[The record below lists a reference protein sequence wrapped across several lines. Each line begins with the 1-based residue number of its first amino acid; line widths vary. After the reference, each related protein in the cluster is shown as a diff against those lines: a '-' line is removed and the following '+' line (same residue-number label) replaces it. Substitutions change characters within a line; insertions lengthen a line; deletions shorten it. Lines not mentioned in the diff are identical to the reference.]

1 VPQGVDAMQRLALA
15 APFLLTALVLAGCS
29 SSPSSGDPSASSPS
43 SHTFTV
49 VAGNAP
55 ATGPLTSD
63 TYHFL
68 AWPDLTPAPPTATD
82 PISLPVSSIAN
93 SIPGVTQSS
102 AQAWSTELPVA
113 VHGLV
118 GTARVWV
125 EVKGTLVGNPFSVT
139 SGGCFWGLDATI
151 GSDFVGLGCKT
162 EGLQVQPGLYE
173 LNFTFAATDKSWPAG
188 TPVSITFHTAE
199 WVQRAPGTSVE
210 MLTASVPYDSYVQVY
225 GLKLP
230 IDSAALLEA
239 TSTT

>member
-1 VPQGVDAMQRLALA
+1 MQRLALA
-15 APFLLTALVLAGCS
+15 APLLLTALVLAGCS
-29 SSPSSGDPSASSPS
+29 SSPAHEGAAASSSPPV
-43 SHTFTV
+43 FTV
-49 VAGNAP
+49 VAGNGP
-55 ATGPLTSD
+55 MGPLTSD

-68 AWPDLTPAPPTATD
+68 AWPDMTPAAPGATD
-82 PISLPVSSIAN
+82 PVRLPVSSIAN
-93 SIPGVTQSS
+93 SIPGVTQST
-102 AQAWSTELPVA
+102 AQAWSTTLPEA

-199 WVQRAPGTSVE
+199 WVQRPPNTSVE
-210 MLTASVPYDSYVQVY
+210 MLTASVPYDSYLEIY

-230 IDSAALLEA
+230 LDSPSLLGA